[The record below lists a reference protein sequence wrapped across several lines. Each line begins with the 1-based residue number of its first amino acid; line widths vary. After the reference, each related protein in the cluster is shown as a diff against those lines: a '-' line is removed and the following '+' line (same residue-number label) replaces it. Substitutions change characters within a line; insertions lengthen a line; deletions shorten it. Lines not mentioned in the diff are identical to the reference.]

1 MSKQTRREFIKTGAG
16 VAGAGLSLPVLNR
29 NAFGTTIVKEL
40 AANQIGDG
48 NVLVIV
54 ELGGGNDGL
63 NTVVP
68 LRQHGTYASLRT
80 RIAIPQAQVLPLYGA
95 NTFNGQP
102 TMGLAPYFQSLMPV
116 VNAGKLAVIQSAH
129 YPTPNLSHESS
140 RSYYYSA
147 RPNANSALQG
157 SGWIGRHSALFGNG
171 DNALDTIG
179 IGGVNKTL
187 YASGAKFAGINAGRQ
202 NVTINGQ
209 TVSVIAASGYAFNT
223 TDGNDRNNQLNAAK
237 VIDTAISPK
246 PYLDDW
252 ETTSID
258 AINGADQVTSAALNA
273 THNAAYQNIGFMNGL
288 GLIAKLIGSTDPN
301 LGTRVFYISTGGFD
315 THANQST
322 DHVTLLTRV
331 SDGLKIFYDDLVARN
346 VADKVIVLVWSEF
359 GRRVADN
366 ASFGTDHGT
375 SNNMFVLGSRVK
387 GGVYGPDPDLTN
399 LQNGNLRWA
408 VDFRSVYAE
417 IIAKWLGGNP
427 VDVLE
432 GSFPQLGFL

>member
-1 MSKQTRREFIKTGAG
+1 MSKQTRREFIKTGAS
-16 VAGAGLSLPVLNR
+16 VAGAGLALPVLNR
-29 NAFGTTIVKEL
+29 TAAGTTIVKQL

-48 NVLVIV
+48 NVLVIL
-54 ELGGGNDGL
+54 ELAGGNDGL

-68 LRQHGTYASLRT
+68 LRQYGTYASLRT
-80 RIAIPQAQVLPLYGA
+80 RIAHPQAQVLPLYGA

-102 TMGLAPYFQSLMPV
+102 TMGLAPYFQSLLPV

-140 RSYYYSA
+140 RGYYYSA
-147 RPNANSALQG
+147 RPNASSAFQG
-157 SGWIGRHSALFGNG
+157 SGWIGRHSALFGNE
-171 DNALDTIG
+171 DNSLDTIG

-187 YASGAKFAGINAGRQ
+187 FASGAKAAGLNADG
-202 NVTINGQ
+202 NGNP
-209 TVSVIAASGYAFNT
+209 TGYSFSA
-223 TDGNDRNNQLNAAK
+223 TDNNDRNNQLTAAK
-237 VIDTAISPK
+237 IIDPAVSPI

-252 ETTSID
+252 ETSALD
-258 AINGADQVTSAALNA
+258 AIGGADQVQAAA
-273 THNAAYQNIGFMNGL
+273 GSYQPAPGVTYPTGNGL
-288 GLIAKLIGSTDPN
+288 YNGLRLISKLITSTNPS

-315 THANQST
+315 THANQPT
-322 DHVTLLTRV
+322 DQQTVLTRV
-331 SDGLKIFYDDLVARN
+331 SNGLKVFYDDLVAHN

-366 ASFGTDHGT
+366 ASLGTDHGT
-375 SNNMFVLGSRVK
+375 ANNMLVFGNRVK

-417 IIAKWLGGNP
+417 IITKWLGGNP

>member
-1 MSKQTRREFIKTGAG
+1 MSKQTRREFIKTGAS

-40 AANQIGDG
+40 AVNQIGDG

-68 LRQHGTYASLRT
+68 LRQYGTYASLRT

-157 SGWIGRHSALFGNG
+157 SGWIGRHSALFGNE

-202 NVTINGQ
+202 TVNGQ
-209 TVSVIAASGYAFNT
+209 SVIAASGYAFNT
-223 TDGNDRNNQLNAAK
+223 TDGNDRTNQLNAAK

-258 AINGADQVTSAALNA
+258 AINGADQVTNAALNA
-273 THNAAYQNIGFMNGL
+273 THNAAYQNISFMNGL
-288 GLIAKLIGSTDPN
+288 GLIAKLIASTNPN

-315 THANQST
+315 THANQPT
-322 DHVTLLTRV
+322 DQTTLLTRL

-346 VADKVIVLVWSEF
+346 VADRVIVLVWSEF

-366 ASFGTDHGT
+366 ASAGTDHGT

-387 GGVYGPDPDLTN
+387 GGAYGPDPDLTN

-417 IIAKWLGGNP
+417 IITKWLGGNP